1 MMRSHYKEHQ
11 ISSVTGQIR
20 NELCS
25 GRRSLSKPKV
35 VNQSG
40 IQQLFTDSL
49 NQLQVPT
56 SLKFVWPLKAF
67 CMFSFF
73 VHLEA
78 VIFQGH
84 MKSDLVCRG
93 TVVFISFWDPEKD
106 SKAYQIDWNK
116 LGSATVS
123 YQNCCGEEQVPQ
135 QGLQVPFRDGLLK
148 HVAQDVYKLSKV
160 CWSFAVLYHLQGI
173 FIL

>member
-1 MMRSHYKEHQ
+1 M
-11 ISSVTGQIR
+11 TGQIR

-25 GRRSLSKPKV
+25 GGRSLSKLKV
-35 VNQSG
+35 VNLSG

-56 SLKFVWPLKAF
+56 SLKFVWPLKTF

-78 VIFQGH
+78 VNFQGH

-93 TVVFISFWDPEKD
+93 TVVFISFWDLEKD
-106 SKAYQIDWNK
+106 SKAY
-116 LGSATVS
+116 
-123 YQNCCGEEQVPQ
+123 
-135 QGLQVPFRDGLLK
+135 
-148 HVAQDVYKLSKV
+148 
-160 CWSFAVLYHLQGI
+160 
-173 FIL
+173 